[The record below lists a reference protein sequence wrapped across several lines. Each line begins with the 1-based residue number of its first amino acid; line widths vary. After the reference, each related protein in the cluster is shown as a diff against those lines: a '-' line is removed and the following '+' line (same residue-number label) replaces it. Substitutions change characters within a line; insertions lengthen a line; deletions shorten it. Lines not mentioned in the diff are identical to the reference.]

1 MILLATLTALVP
13 YAYSAAAQVMLL
25 VTEPAAFEGRRLARD
40 ATIAL
45 LAFGY
50 SVWAIS
56 GAGQDVI
63 AKGFMLLLAGI
74 PIYLWLTWRKG
85 RAVPETVPIGLV
97 TRSGE
102 LAR

>member
-25 VTEPAAFEGRRLARD
+25 VNEPAAFQGRRLARD
-40 ATIAL
+40 AAIAL

-63 AKGFMLLLAGI
+63 AKGFLLLLAGI
-74 PIYLWLTWRKG
+74 PIYLWLTWRK
-85 RAVPETVPIGLV
+85 RRTVPETVPAH
-97 TRSGE
+97 
-102 LAR
+102 LARGLQER